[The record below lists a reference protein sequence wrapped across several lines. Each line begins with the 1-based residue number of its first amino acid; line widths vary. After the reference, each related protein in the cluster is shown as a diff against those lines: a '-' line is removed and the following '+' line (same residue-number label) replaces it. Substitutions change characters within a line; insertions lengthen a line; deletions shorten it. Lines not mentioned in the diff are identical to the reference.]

1 MIKSLLL
8 FFTTTFLLYR
18 CSCAQGSSINRPFDP
33 VVLTGKDLS
42 TFIGKSPNGIVAFKY
57 SNSSWIQIPMQ
68 TDEKV
73 VLDIVA
79 PYGPHAVSKFG
90 TSSTGVKETFYA
102 DAVSY
107 VGPDTDASF
116 DGDDELVFMAKDAAE
131 KTSADDPAGVTT
143 GSRIQVVITDP
154 IDNKT
159 SYVYLFENG
168 GTLNQDAGVSYV
180 TYNFRLSN
188 GGTYPGGFNF
198 GSGRNNEDSRLTTNN
213 YSWHFAAEW
222 ISDELKITSGG
233 ATNTDLLDRHKN
245 FYRNGICLRSEDTFS
260 DGDNA
265 FATNKSGP
273 IRAIRSIM
281 GANSGPLT
289 QRTHIFY
296 QARQDII
303 TNLRVH
309 SIASIYDAFDY
320 NSNANGMK
328 YSNNNNT
335 TAVTINGSKDAVTT
349 GDLAWELASGSK
361 GSAVILHRRTTT
373 FSSAEATFT
382 SYYDDNKLKP
392 ASNCTGDGQAW
403 GTSGI
408 GMIFN
413 NNSLCTDPLST
424 DCGVATKNYRTLE
437 ARKTTYFEAPN
448 ATNSTAISYN
458 NRLNN
463 PLSVTIGDPV
473 TSASTNL
480 LQQAK
485 MAEVRVQEQIAN
497 KIAISPNPAR
507 NVCTVTFHS
516 DNNSKGEIAIVGIP
530 GNVLVKNKIF
540 VSNGFNSHR
549 INISN
554 LTPGIYYIK
563 LLDGRKQN
571 VAKLLVK

>member
-8 FFTTTFLLYR
+8 FFTTTFLLHLY
-18 CSCAQGSSINRPFDP
+18 SCAQVNSINRPIDP
-33 VVLTGKDLS
+33 VVLSGKDLS
-42 TFIGKSPNGIVAFKY
+42 MFIGKSPNDIVAFKY
-57 SNSSWIQIPMQ
+57 SNSNWTQIPVQ
-68 TDEKV
+68 IDEKV

-79 PYGPHAVSKFG
+79 PYGPYAVSKFG
-90 TSSTGVKETFYA
+90 TSSTGIKETFYA
-102 DAVSY
+102 DVATY
-107 VGPDTDASF
+107 VGADTDAAF
-116 DGDDELVFMAKDAAE
+116 DGDDELVFMIKDAGE
-131 KTSADDPAGVTT
+131 KTSASDPDGVST
-143 GSRIQVVITDP
+143 GSRIQVSITDP
-154 IDNKT
+154 LDNKT
-159 SYVYLFENG
+159 DYAYLFENA
-168 GTLNQDAGVSYV
+168 GTLKQDAGASYV
-180 TYNFRLSN
+180 TYNFKLSN

-198 GSGRNNEDSRLTTNN
+198 GSVRNNEDSRLTTNN
-213 YSWHFAAEW
+213 YSWRFAAEW
-222 ISDELKITSGG
+222 ISDELKITTGG

-303 TNLRVH
+303 TNLRLH
-309 SIASIYDAFDY
+309 SIASIYDALDY

-349 GDLAWELASGSK
+349 GDLSWELASGSK
-361 GSAVILHRRTTT
+361 GSVVILHRRSTT
-373 FSSAEATFT
+373 FSSAEATFK

-413 NNSLCTDPLST
+413 NSGLCTDPLST
-424 DCGVATKNYRTLE
+424 DCGVTTKNYRTLE
-437 ARKTTYFEAPN
+437 ARRTTYFEAPN
-448 ATNSTAISYN
+448 ASNSTAISYN
-458 NRLNN
+458 EKLNN
-463 PLSVTIGDPV
+463 PLSITIGNPE
-473 TSASTNL
+473 TSSSINI
-480 LQQAK
+480 LQHGEI
-485 MAEVRVQEQIAN
+485 AEVLVREQKTN

-507 NVCTVTFHS
+507 DVCIVTFHS
-516 DNNSKGEIAIVGIP
+516 DNNYKGEITIVGIR
-530 GNVLVKNKIF
+530 GNVLVKNRIF

-563 LLDGRKQN
+563 LLDGKKQN
-571 VAKLLVK
+571 VAKLLIR